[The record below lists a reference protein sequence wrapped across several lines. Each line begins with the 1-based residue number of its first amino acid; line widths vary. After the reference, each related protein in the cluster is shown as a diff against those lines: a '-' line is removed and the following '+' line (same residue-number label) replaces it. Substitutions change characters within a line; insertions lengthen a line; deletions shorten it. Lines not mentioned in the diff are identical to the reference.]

1 METVT
6 REQADIQLANSTKKI
21 RWMVQWT
28 KGWKVELQQSNRGGA
43 DTGLDSLHQ
52 GEVDAEIWALGQ
64 PVDCPTE
71 LVTQKCVSHISQ
83 EVRGKLSI

>member
-28 KGWKVELQQSNRGGA
+28 NDWKVELQ
-43 DTGLDSLHQ
+43 
-52 GEVDAEIWALGQ
+52 
-64 PVDCPTE
+64 
-71 LVTQKCVSHISQ
+71 
-83 EVRGKLSI
+83 